1 MARLPAGHLFPARD
15 RRIDIKRVDL
25 DAVAA
30 AARALCGKD
39 RRAAA
44 AKGIDNDVVL
54 RCNVEQ
60 GVRDER
66 DRLDGR
72 MQLKSP
78 LAALARKAIG
88 AGVIPDVGAIAPEAA
103 ELDVVAMLLLAVAEH
118 EDEFMPWAI
127 KEAQAAVAL
136 DPDA

>member
-1 MARLPAGHLFPARD
+1 MACMARLPAGHLFTARD
-15 RRIDIKRVDL
+15 RRTYIKRVDL

-30 AARALCGKD
+30 AARALRGKD

-54 RCNVEQ
+54 LCNVEQ

-66 DRLDGR
+66 DRLEGR
-72 MQLKSP
+72 MQLKST

-88 AGVIPDVGAIAPEAA
+88 AGVIPDVAAVAPEEA
-103 ELDVVAMLLLAVAEH
+103 EWDVVAMLLLAVAEH
-118 EDEFMPWAI
+118 EDEFMP
-127 KEAQAAVAL
+127 
-136 DPDA
+136 